1 MPTRPFPCPGRC
13 NQPWRD
19 AEDLLATNAIPHS
32 LQPHWGEPIW
42 CHRCIERC
50 TSAVTDFPRIVAEI
64 RNHALHSTPTRQ
76 SGTVKSSRPAVHAWP
91 GQQARLMSEEIRD
104 ALTSLEDDVRQLR
117 GLRPRVRVAREGVAV
132 MNGARFL
139 MRQIEWVAEFHPIAD
154 DPEDAPIAYLLRLH
168 GRAIK
173 FVGDGVAPVIRK
185 PTPCAGCGSLALFQQ
200 GGSEYIECGVC
211 GRLLTEGEYRER
223 TREEARVQQQ
233 LLACG
238 DVSRLAS

>member
-1 MPTRPFPCPGRC
+1 MPVRPFPCPGRC

-19 AEDLLATNAIPHS
+19 AEDLLAMNAIPHS
-32 LQPHWGEPIW
+32 LQPNWGQPIW
-42 CHRCIERC
+42 CGHCQERC
-50 TSAVTDFPRIVAEI
+50 TSAIVDFPRIVAEI
-64 RNHALHSTPTRQ
+64 HNHALY
-76 SGTVKSSRPAVHAWP
+76 GTAQKVSEGSHSRPAVHAWP
-91 GQQARLMSEEIRD
+91 GQQSRLMTEEIRD

-117 GLRPRVRVAREGVAV
+117 GLRPRIVQRREGVTVTAS
-132 MNGARFL
+132 ARFL
-139 MRQIEWVAEFHPIAD
+139 MRQVDWIAMHHPIAD

-168 GRAIK
+168 SRAIK
-173 FVGDGVAPVIRK
+173 FVGDGQAPIVRK
-185 PTPCAGCGSLALFQQ
+185 PTPCAGCGALALFQQ

-238 DVSRLAS
+238 DISRLAS